1 MAKNNFTLIIYLEMS
16 SFILDISLQIIKFTK
31 SKNLPRQEM
40 FRDDTTLQCSNQ
52 PCSVSAVLHIL
63 TPCGRFIIP
72 YDITWQRRVLH
83 CPCFRENNNINSSMN
98 RSSRMSYV
106 SLFHGY
112 THRSHTFRSAIF
124 KPYLMQ
130 TYVSTVFNPM
140 ALSLRSRSFQYS
152 GTTLK

>member
-72 YDITWQRRVLH
+72 YEPEVVKEDI
-83 CPCFRENNNINSSMN
+83 
-98 RSSRMSYV
+98 
-106 SLFHGY
+106 
-112 THRSHTFRSAIF
+112 
-124 KPYLMQ
+124 K
-130 TYVSTVFNPM
+130 
-140 ALSLRSRSFQYS
+140 
-152 GTTLK
+152 